1 MFQTN
6 VVEKIKKKC
15 SKLSPPRAPENRAVY
30 EKMFKNIA
38 QSDRPQ
44 MTIWRMRFACRI
56 RKATNTHFRNVWW
69 LLFFTYNNG
78 CTNALL
84 CYVKRTLPVFTLRIK
99 TNKCI
104 WKYVDLLHYNR
115 YKKYLLE
122 EGHKRWP
129 KHVCVWG
136 GEVTAI
142 IVRDHELLKIAC
154 LISRQTG
161 KCLCTITTL
170 NFMKKQTCVIYSQ
183 FIPQC
188 LSG

>member
-1 MFQTN
+1 MWICYIIT
-6 VVEKIKKKC
+6 VIKNTSLK
-15 SKLSPPRAPENRAVY
+15 
-30 EKMFKNIA
+30 
-38 QSDRPQ
+38 
-44 MTIWRMRFACRI
+44 
-56 RKATNTHFRNVWW
+56 KATKGDRNM
-69 LLFFTYNNG
+69 
-78 CTNALL
+78 C
-84 CYVKRTLPVFTLRIK
+84 
-99 TNKCI
+99 
-104 WKYVDLLHYNR
+104 
-115 YKKYLLE
+115 
-122 EGHKRWP
+122 
-129 KHVCVWG
+129 VCGG